1 MYVLLITNLFSLDI
15 IDIDAIMDTIPDK
28 NDLMTVL
35 DGIKDDIKKWRDLF
49 GKRLLKNEKKS
60 DSWFRNFTKLE
71 FLIDEITGEN
81 AADYNYTWDSV
92 INALDKPTTITIG
105 SNRAGFKP
113 VSDVVRHYLSN
124 QDVYRKYKDQ
134 LWKSSSGNT
143 QSHLS

>member
-15 IDIDAIMDTIPDK
+15 IDIDAIMDTNPDK

-35 DGIKDDIKKWRDLF
+35 DGIKDDIKKWRNLF
-49 GKRLLKNEKKS
+49 GKRLLRNEKKS
-60 DSWFRNFTKLE
+60 YSWFRNFTKLE

-134 LWKSSSGNT
+134 LWKSSSGNI

>member
-1 MYVLLITNLFSLDI
+1 
-15 IDIDAIMDTIPDK
+15 MDTIPDK

-49 GKRLLKNEKKS
+49 GKRLLRNEKKS

-134 LWKSSSGNT
+134 LWKSSSGNI